1 MVHID
6 ATVVFGVHYN
16 YYDISEELF
25 EHCDEN
31 YEGELFEL
39 CQDYNVKNEADDR
52 NLVPYFYYMPIE
64 MRDGSEEG
72 SILIGIGIENV
83 TSSKMM
89 AILLKE
95 YEIKQA
101 VREFAEKYNMKPKD
115 DIRVISIAQ
124 EVY

>member
-1 MVHID
+1 MVHIE
-6 ATVVFGVHYN
+6 ATTVFGVHYE
-16 YYDISEELF
+16 YLSDELF
-25 EHCDEN
+25 EDCEKN
-31 YEGELFEL
+31 FEGELYRFLE
-39 CQDYNVKNEADDR
+39 DYNDKIGAKYGD
-52 NLVPYFYYMPIE
+52 LVPYFYYQPIQ

-89 AILLKE
+89 SILLKE